1 MFCSAG
7 DFVADTMGDKAE
19 ADYEKAAGL
28 RSVVGEEGQRTIP
41 RRCGEKRLFTDE
53 VRSKF
58 PHAFQRVVAVH
69 LHGEKVLHA
78 QKSPAFLIPM
88 VVGKDAGIKLA
99 ALHETA

>member
-28 RSVVGEEGQRTIP
+28 RSVVGEEGRRTIP

-53 VRSKF
+53 
-58 PHAFQRVVAVH
+58 
-69 LHGEKVLHA
+69 
-78 QKSPAFLIPM
+78 
-88 VVGKDAGIKLA
+88 
-99 ALHETA
+99 